1 MATTAIVTEIE
12 ANFEGDA
19 YAPTF
24 GPEWTETARERLV
37 SATGLGFSFVT
48 YSNRLKPDTAIN

>member
-24 GPEWTETARERLV
+24 GPEWTETAREPLA
-37 SATGLGFSFVT
+37 SSTGLRFSFVS
-48 YSNRLKPDTAIN
+48 YSKNSVV